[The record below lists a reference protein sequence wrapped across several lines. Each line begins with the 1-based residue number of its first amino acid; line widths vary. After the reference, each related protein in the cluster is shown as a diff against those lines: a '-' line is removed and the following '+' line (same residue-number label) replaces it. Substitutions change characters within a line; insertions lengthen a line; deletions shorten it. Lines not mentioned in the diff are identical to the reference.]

1 MAAGESP
8 SPAPDGSCGVTNTR
22 PQVTVTRR
30 LTFDA
35 AHRLHDPALS
45 DEDNRATFGKCS
57 NPNGHGHTYTLEV
70 SVTGMVDNRTGYVI
84 DLGLLKRVVEEY
96 VVGKLD
102 HHNINLDVAFMRDI
116 NPTAENIVVA
126 CWRELEPRVRP
137 ARLTRLRLWETP
149 NNHAEYEGR

>member
-1 MAAGESP
+1 MAARES
-8 SPAPDGSCGVTNTR
+8 SSAPANGGCSVTVAR

-45 DEDNRATFGKCS
+45 DEENRATFGKC
-57 NPNGHGHTYTLEV
+57 NNANFHGHTYTLDV
-70 SVTGMVDNRTGYVI
+70 SITGLVDSRTGYVI
-84 DLGLLKRVVEEY
+84 DLGALRHTVEEC

-102 HHNINLDVAFMRDI
+102 HRNINLDVAFMRDI

-126 CWRELEPRVRP
+126 CWRELEPRVKP

-149 NNHAEYEGR
+149 NNYAEYEGR